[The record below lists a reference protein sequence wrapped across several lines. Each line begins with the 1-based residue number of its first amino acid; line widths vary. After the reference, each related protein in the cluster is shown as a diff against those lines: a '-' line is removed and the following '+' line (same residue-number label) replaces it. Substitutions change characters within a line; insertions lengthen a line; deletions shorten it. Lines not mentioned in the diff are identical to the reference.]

1 MDFVRKQPENVL
13 TKYVLGARVDSELGI
28 LQIFIFLPRILQSPA
43 SAIYLPPFAQGGKTR
58 PGVTASDMKKQNR
71 DERWSQQLCR
81 WLQRQQVLPSSPA
94 LRTKEVQL
102 ALCLGILN
110 L

>member
-1 MDFVRKQPENVL
+1 MDFVHKQSENVL

-43 SAIYLPPFAQGGKTR
+43 SAIHLPPFAQGEKTR

-71 DERWSQQLCR
+71 DGVS
-81 WLQRQQVLPSSPA
+81 
-94 LRTKEVQL
+94 
-102 ALCLGILN
+102 ILN
-110 L
+110 LWPYQPQTENVKEKPASALMWFFFL

>member
-43 SAIYLPPFAQGGKTR
+43 SAIHLPPFAQGGKTR
-58 PGVTASDMKKQNR
+58 PGVTASCFR
-71 DERWSQQLCR
+71 HEEAE
-81 WLQRQQVLPSSPA
+81 QR
-94 LRTKEVQL
+94 
-102 ALCLGILN
+102 
-110 L
+110 